1 MIYIASPTSTATGG
15 TELLQQLCEELRV
28 SGACV
33 KMLYTERYEGS
44 PVEKK
49 FSFYGNPYEYSAA
62 DEETNCVIVS
72 EVDID
77 YLKRFRN
84 IQKVI
89 WWLSVDN
96 YRGASSGAVLLNR
109 ETVLDCLR
117 RLKYLPKHFS
127 NTHSI
132 ISKSFHLYQSEYA
145 HNYITEKLR
154 VSADSMQPLSDYID
168 PRYLIADFDGCRDD
182 VVLYNPKK
190 GAEITRKLVAA
201 DDSLSWVPLSGYD
214 LEGMLKRF
222 RTAKVY
228 VDFGNHPGKDRM
240 PREAAACGCC
250 IVVGKR
256 GSACNDIDIPIPDN
270 YKFGI
275 HDLKSALKTIHSCID
290 EYEVRKRDFLE
301 YRKKIRAER
310 AQFNREVSAFFENLK
325 NRGISK
331 R

>member
-1 MIYIASPTSTATGG
+1 MLYIVSPTSTATGG
-15 TELLQQLCEELRV
+15 TELLQQLCAELRV
-28 SGACV
+28 FGANA

-49 FSFYGNPYEYSAA
+49 FSFYSNPYEYSAV

-77 YLKRFRN
+77 YLKHFRN

-96 YRGASSGAVLLNR
+96 YRGAPSGAVLLNK
-109 ETVLDCLR
+109 EAILDFLR
-117 RLKYLPKHFS
+117 RLKYLPTHFS
-127 NTHSI
+127 NTRSVI
-132 ISKSFHLYQSEYA
+132 AESFHLYQSEYA
-145 HNYITEKLR
+145 HNYISEKLR
-154 VSADSMQPLSDYID
+154 VHSDNMQSLSDYID
-168 PRYLIADFDGCRDD
+168 PRYLISEFDGYRDD

-190 GAEITRKLVAA
+190 GVEITRKLIAA
-201 DDSLSWVPLSGYD
+201 DRTLSWVPLAGYD
-214 LEGMLKRF
+214 LEGILRRF

-240 PREAAACGCC
+240 PREAAASGCC
-250 IVVGKR
+250 VIVGKR
-256 GSACNDIDIPIPDN
+256 GSACNDIDIPIPEK

-275 HDLKSALKTIHSCID
+275 HDLDSALDTIHSCID
-290 EYEVRKRDFLE
+290 EYELRQRDFLE
-301 YRKKIRAER
+301 YKKVVRAGR
-310 AQFNREVSAFFENLK
+310 TQFKREASAFLVNLK
-325 NRGISK
+325 KRGIFE